1 MTANRTSKAAD
12 STETDGAEASV
23 PQQNA
28 GSEKVTVIGKTEDG
42 KRVIVVEDED
52 TEKTTAVEKFKNL
65 LRNKKVLAGLG
76 TVATIVVI
84 ALIRNSGSTTD
95 VEGESGEPSDENPTD

>member
-42 KRVIVVEDED
+42 KRVIVVEDD

-84 ALIRNSGSTTD
+84 ALIRNSGSSTD